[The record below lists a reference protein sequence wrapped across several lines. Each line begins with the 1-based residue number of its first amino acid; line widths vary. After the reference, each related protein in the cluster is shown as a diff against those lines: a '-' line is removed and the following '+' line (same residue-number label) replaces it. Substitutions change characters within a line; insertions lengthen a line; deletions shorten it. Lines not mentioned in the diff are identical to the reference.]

1 MSNHGISSSESD
13 IVALLILVKKIPRSV
28 SSPRRREGPTIVF
41 SVALTQVLRLPHA
54 QHVSSLLRANECA
67 LRRPP
72 QFRRKKKYTPSWWA
86 SPLRLPRTTPHLL
99 RLKPAH

>member
-13 IVALLILVKKIPRSV
+13 IVALLRLVKKIPRSV

-67 LRRPP
+67 LRRLP
-72 QFRRKKKYTPSWWA
+72 QFRPKKNT
-86 SPLRLPRTTPHLL
+86 HLL
-99 RLKPAH
+99 GRLLLFAFREQRSIFCV